1 MNMTRRPRLRY
12 PNTRLLTIVLTIS
25 ITVMFGL
32 AGQSRS
38 DITDSIV
45 DLLAICDQC
54 GSTQLPN
61 PNSTLN

>member
-25 ITVMFGL
+25 ITIMVGL

-38 DITDSIV
+38 DITNSIV

-54 GSTQLPN
+54 SAAQLPN
-61 PNSTLN
+61 PHSTLN